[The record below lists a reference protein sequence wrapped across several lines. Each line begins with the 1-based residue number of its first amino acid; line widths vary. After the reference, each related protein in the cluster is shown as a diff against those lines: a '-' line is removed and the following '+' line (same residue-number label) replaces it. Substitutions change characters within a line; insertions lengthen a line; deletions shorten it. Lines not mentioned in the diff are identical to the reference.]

1 MFAKLYLL
9 ENYENKFWWN
19 WFSNHQCLYF
29 ENFYLCTRE
38 NNHYTHANEDCK
50 HFSKRWHSLLP
61 SSFQPLIPVLISVYT
76 AALDRSFADF
86 GLFAPKVYFCLLGS
100 TKVVWFTKPKTK
112 WWVLFWIGSIEV
124 GIHGGSSLLSSV
136 ADGKE
141 SWASVHFPTVYL
153 LHA

>member
-9 ENYENKFWWN
+9 ENYENKFWWH

-29 ENFYLCTRE
+29 ENFHLCTRE

-50 HFSKRWHSLLP
+50 YFSRRWHSLLP

-100 TKVVWFTKPKTK
+100 TKVVWFTKSETK
-112 WWVLFWIGSIEV
+112 FVSIKV
-124 GIHGGSSLLSSV
+124 GIQGGSSLLSSV
-136 ADGKE
+136 ADGKDF
-141 SWASVHFPTVYL
+141 WAFVHFRTVYL
-153 LHA
+153 LHAGIW